1 MMANGTDLRCS
12 FCSRK
17 REEVRK
23 LVAGP
28 GKSCICNE
36 CIETCNK
43 LVDTN
48 TSPRGKLPPGTLK
61 PKEIKAKFDE
71 HVVGQD
77 QAKRVLSVA
86 LYSHLKRIACAGK
99 DEIGK
104 ANILLAGPTGVGK
117 THLARQVAR
126 ILSVPFVVIDCTPL
140 TQAGYVGED
149 VDSIMLKLLRASGM
163 NLSRA
168 ETGVV
173 YLDEV
178 DKLASRSARE
188 RDVGGQGVQQA
199 LLKMIEGTIL
209 EIRAGGDKSTGT
221 GGNVYKVNTA
231 NILFLAGGA
240 FVNLDKVEVPGK
252 QSGRS
257 IGFALPSMN
266 SNAATPDEA
275 MDTERLQKYGFLPEF
290 VGRFPTRVMLEALDE
305 SSLVRILTEPKNAL
319 VKQYQR
325 LFSLEKAELRFA
337 PGALLAVARRAMT
350 MGTGARGLRS
360 ILEDILLD
368 AMYDLPS
375 AGKGG
380 RWVVDEDAAA
390 GNVVVS
396 RAA

>member
-1 MMANGTDLRCS
+1 
-12 FCSRK
+12 
-17 REEVRK
+17 V
-23 LVAGP
+23 P
-28 GKSCICNE
+28 
-36 CIETCNK
+36 
-43 LVDTN
+43 
-48 TSPRGKLPPGTLK
+48 
-61 PKEIKAKFDE
+61 
-71 HVVGQD
+71 
-77 QAKRVLSVA
+77 
-86 LYSHLKRIACAGK
+86 